1 MLEIASIHQALG
13 SVQCYRRVF
22 IAILHLLLSSS
33 IESLCLI
40 SPSFLHL
47 MTLRCAVWY
56 LAAVIKR
63 QRYWMLVIL
72 YAELEKFT

>member
-1 MLEIASIHQALG
+1 
-13 SVQCYRRVF
+13 
-22 IAILHLLLSSS
+22 
-33 IESLCLI
+33 
-40 SPSFLHL
+40 